1 MKQSLRVAAYAV
13 CVEADKILLARWV
26 GRTEKKWTLP
36 GGGIDHGEDPLDAVV
51 REVAEETGYAV
62 RVDALLGIDS
72 VRRRFERT
80 GLRRALSGAGN
91 ATDWHGLR
99 VVYAATITGGELRFE
114 ENGSTDMAAWFDLA
128 EVPTVDRTDLVDVAL
143 DLSTRKPPTGRADL
157 AGS

>member
-1 MKQSLRVAAYAV
+1 MNRSLRVAAYAV
-13 CVEADKILLARWV
+13 CVEAEKILLARWV

-62 RVDALLGIDS
+62 RVDALLGIHS

-80 GLRRALSGAGN
+80 GLRRALTRAGN

-99 VVYAATITGGELRFE
+99 VVYAATITGGELTFE
-114 ENGSTDMAAWFDLA
+114 QDGSTDMAAWVDLA
-128 EVPTVDRTDLVDVAL
+128 EVSTVDRTDLVDVAL
-143 DLSTRKPPTGRADL
+143 QLATRKPPTGHAD
-157 AGS
+157 